1 MEESQKILLE
11 DDAIIII
18 NIGYEKMRYLTGD
31 CDVITKNDIE
41 YIDITTVALETACN
55 MLQNPE
61 FKTQMDY

>member
-1 MEESQKILLE
+1 
-11 DDAIIII
+11 
-18 NIGYEKMRYLTGD
+18 MRYLTGD

-61 FKTQMDY
+61 FKTQRDY